1 MEPVKVNLSGAPETT
16 LITLYAKAME
26 SRKKDSVLHDQLA
39 WEALQRVDYDFTKLR
54 VRRSDV
60 SSAAVRAKAYDVWV
74 QRFVERLPECTIL
87 HLGCGL
93 DTRVY
98 RVDPP
103 DTVHWYEIDF
113 GDVIDLRRRLFPD
126 HRSVQYL
133 SASVTDPRLL
143 DEIPGDTPV
152 LVVAEGLTPY
162 LRATEGVA
170 MLRRITEHFPAGEM
184 VFDGYSKAGV
194 WLLQHYGPVKATG
207 AQLDWSID
215 NPRELERQVPGLVFD
230 SEWWYPNLPEIEQRY
245 SWMYRNIL
253 RTLFHGKLI
262 RRMGRGLRYHFG
274 QLDA

>member
-1 MEPVKVNLSGAPETT
+1 MGLAKVNLTGAAETT

-26 SRKKDSVLHDQLA
+26 SRKKDSVLHDRLA
-39 WEALQRVDYDFTKLR
+39 YEALQRVDYDFKKLR
-54 VRRSDV
+54 VRRTDL

-74 QRFVERLPECTIL
+74 ERFFGRLPECTVL

-98 RVDPP
+98 RVNPP
-103 DTVHWYEIDF
+103 ATVRWYEIDF
-113 GDVIDLRRRLFPD
+113 PDVIDLRRRIFPE
-126 HRSVQYL
+126 HAGVQYL
-133 SASVTDPRLL
+133 SASVTDPQLL

-170 MLRRITEHFPAGEM
+170 MLRRITKHFPAGEM
-184 VFDGYSKAGV
+184 VFDGYGKAGV
-194 WLLQHYGPVKATG
+194 WLLQHYGPVKACD

-215 NPRELERQVPGLVFD
+215 DPSELECQVPGLVFD
-230 SEWWYPNLPEIEQRY
+230 SEWWYPNLPEVERQY
-245 SWMYRNIL
+245 SWLYRKIVRIL
-253 RTLFHGKLI
+253 FRSRRI

-274 QLDA
+274 QLEA